1 MPDSTFTPDYS
12 FTTKETDPYTHLTRL
27 KSDFKYYFCHIL
39 LESYFDENWKDTYK
53 FSPSFLVQCDYI
65 NACIS
70 GKISDL
76 AVSLPPR
83 NSKSLIWSVG
93 LPTFLWLRNPA
104 ETIISVSHSDDVL
117 LEFAAGRKR
126 IYEHKDYQ
134 KLITWKLTNN
144 SQDTTRNSAGGHIL
158 TMVISAVRTG
168 LGANWIISDDLISAA
183 QGENPNH
190 CKAVRNKYTRTLTS
204 RLNNKVTGH
213 MLVISQRVA
222 ESDTIDLAIKAGY
235 TYLEL
240 QAIAEEDQVVNLPY
254 SGKKW
259 HRPIGD
265 ILNPEHEP
273 LDVLMKLKTQ
283 DEEAFQC
290 QYQQRP
296 IVVGNTL
303 LKIDELRRYQKP
315 REQYISL
322 VMSVDSAGTVS
333 STAANWGIII
343 AGTWTEPNGNL
354 SCDILY
360 AEAKQYEYPSGKR
373 RLMDLYDEWKL
384 DLILIEKESTGIA
397 LIPDLLEQ
405 GYKVKAVKPKGDKMT
420 RFLAMVPLLN
430 QGRVRF
436 PDIDFLPHTSQW
448 VAMLAYELLGFPRV
462 TKKDL
467 VDSLGHMATEVSVKK
482 VDLASFFSLG

>member
-1 MPDSTFTPDYS
+1 
-12 FTTKETDPYTHLTRL
+12 
-27 KSDFKYYFCHIL
+27 
-39 LESYFDENWKDTYK
+39 
-53 FSPSFLVQCDYI
+53 
-65 NACIS
+65 
-70 GKISDL
+70 
-76 AVSLPPR
+76 
-83 NSKSLIWSVG
+83 
-93 LPTFLWLRNPA
+93 
-104 ETIISVSHSDDVL
+104 
-117 LEFAAGRKR
+117 
-126 IYEHKDYQ
+126 
-134 KLITWKLTNN
+134 
-144 SQDTTRNSAGGHIL
+144 
-158 TMVISAVRTG
+158 MVISAVRTG

-190 CKAVRNKYTRTLTS
+190 CKAVRNKYTRSLTS

-222 ESDTIDLAIKAGY
+222 ESDTIDLVVKAGY

-240 QAIAEEDQVVNLPY
+240 QAIAEEDQVIKLPY
-254 SGKKW
+254 ANKEW
-259 HRPIGD
+259 HRPAGD
-265 ILNPEHEP
+265 LLNPAHEP
-273 LDVLMKLKTQ
+273 LEVLEKLKLQ
-283 DEEAFQC
+283 DPEAFQS

-303 LKIDELRRYQKP
+303 LRIDEFRRYQKP
-315 REQYISL
+315 KDSYINL
-322 VMSVDSAGTVS
+322 LMAVDSAGTVS
-333 STAANWGIII
+333 STAANWGIVI

-360 AEAKQYEYPSGKR
+360 AEAKQYEYPAGKR
-373 RLMDLYDEWKL
+373 RLMDLADEWKL

-397 LIPDLLEQ
+397 LIPDLTEL

-448 VAMLAYELLGFPRV
+448 LAMLSYELLGFPRV

-467 VDSLGHMATEVSVKK
+467 VDSLGHLAQEVAIKK
-482 VDLASFFSLG
+482 VDLMAFFRL